1 MWILQTRT
9 KAKGAWFHG
18 TEFWMS
24 CLKYKNEIPILLE
37 IPSDR
42 ARRIKELTPGVMII
56 KMSKNGS
63 FFLFFANDSKTLATV
78 SPKHLS
84 APERSFLVL
93 SENGMFNRFLSY
105 CSWDTE
111 NRNIKKTAES
121 AKK

>member
-1 MWILQTRT
+1 
-9 KAKGAWFHG
+9 
-18 TEFWMS
+18 MS

-37 IPSDR
+37 IPS
-42 ARRIKELTPGVMII
+42 ELTPGVMII

-105 CSWDTE
+105 RS
-111 NRNIKKTAES
+111 
-121 AKK
+121 